1 MKTVSLEEKIAAM
14 SDVID
19 VARRGKRA
27 PGEPAA
33 RRYHVLASI
42 ASDLRGRQALPR
54 NNALGQLER
63 ALERLA
69 RAPQTDGC
77 FDRGYLQDLA
87 QTVIQHWAAI
97 SQSLEAWGELSDE

>member
-14 SDVID
+14 SEVVD
-19 VARRGKRA
+19 VARRGRRV

-69 RAPQTDGC
+69 KAPQTDGC
-77 FDRGYLQDLA
+77 FDRGLCQDLA
-87 QTVIQHWAAI
+87 QTLI
-97 SQSLEAWGELSDE
+97 SKWPTVAQALENFGEESPE

>member
-14 SDVID
+14 SEVVD
-19 VARRGKRA
+19 VARRGRRA

-42 ASDLRGRQALPR
+42 ASDLRGRQAFPR

-69 RAPQTDGC
+69 KAPQTDGC
-77 FDRGYLQDLA
+77 FDRGMLQDLA
-87 QTVIQHWAAI
+87 QTLI
-97 SQSLEAWGELSDE
+97 SKWPTVAQALESFGEESPE